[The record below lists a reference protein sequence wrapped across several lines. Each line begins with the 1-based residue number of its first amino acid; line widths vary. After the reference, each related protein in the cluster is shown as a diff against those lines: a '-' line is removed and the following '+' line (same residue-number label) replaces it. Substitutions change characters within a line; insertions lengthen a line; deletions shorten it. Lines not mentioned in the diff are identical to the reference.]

1 MDYTAAAH
9 RLSLALIPVRGNEV
23 MLSTVPHRAVEDLAL
38 IYRVDQEEGI
48 SVVVNDRMLALYGV
62 SRERLHEDALRS
74 APERHPCIVRP
85 IREVLGLE
93 TADSD
98 GEEQFPEPLQ
108 ELYVATTA
116 DMFRGACVIMYPGML
131 EEAAERLGGSFYILP
146 SSVHEVLLL
155 PACGTGRAAEL
166 SDMVAEINEAMVPEK
181 EKLSD
186 SVYFYDH
193 AAGMF
198 MRL

>member
-9 RLSLALIPVRGNEV
+9 RLSLSLIPVRGNEV

-48 SVVVNDRMLALYGV
+48 SVVVNDRMLASYGI

-93 TADSD
+93 PADRD
-98 GEEQFPEPLQ
+98 GEELFPEPLQ

-131 EEAAERLGGSFYILP
+131 EEAADRLGGSFYILP

-166 SDMVAEINEAMVPEK
+166 SEMVAEINEAMVPEK